1 VERQFSFAAAYFQ
14 GYIKGRRGTERWGK
28 EFFLEKYFGG
38 GGRMG
43 D

>member
-14 GYIKGRRGTERWGK
+14 GNIKEGGGQKDGGR

-38 GGRMG
+38 GGR